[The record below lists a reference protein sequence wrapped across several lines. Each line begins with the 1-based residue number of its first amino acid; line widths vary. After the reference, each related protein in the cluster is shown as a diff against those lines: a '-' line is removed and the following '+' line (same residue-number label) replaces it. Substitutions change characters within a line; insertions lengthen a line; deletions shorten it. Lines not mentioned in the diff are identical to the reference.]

1 MPVNDNE
8 EIFAQVSRDFVVR
21 YIAGMALMLHREE
34 AVDFDLNN
42 VTPDADTLLFTFC
55 FSGIA
60 AFEDQNTIAAGDT
73 TYVPRA
79 VFEIRPRPDPATL
92 LIGDTLLHGMVGDD
106 TIAEALAD
114 ARQSI

>member
-42 VTPDADTLLFTFC
+42 V
-55 FSGIA
+55 
-60 AFEDQNTIAAGDT
+60 
-73 TYVPRA
+73 
-79 VFEIRPRPDPATL
+79 
-92 LIGDTLLHGMVGDD
+92 
-106 TIAEALAD
+106 
-114 ARQSI
+114 